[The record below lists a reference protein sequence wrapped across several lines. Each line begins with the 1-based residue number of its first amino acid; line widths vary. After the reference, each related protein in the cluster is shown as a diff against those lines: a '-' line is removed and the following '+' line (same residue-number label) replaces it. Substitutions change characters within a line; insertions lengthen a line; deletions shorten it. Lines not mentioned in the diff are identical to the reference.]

1 MLVRE
6 QDVATVDAVERRLLA
21 WGAWVAGGHQ
31 VGYPM
36 TSVLHE
42 NWMPP
47 APGQLPTMQAAR
59 STAQERQ
66 MHGLVEKLSLK
77 LRNTLV
83 VVYVLRL
90 PLGQRE
96 QRLQCEAGT
105 VRVRITQAKAQ
116 LHAMLLRDAA

>member
-1 MLVRE
+1 MQVH
-6 QDVATVDAVERRLLA
+6 DNDTAMVDALERRLLN
-21 WGAWVAGGHQ
+21 WGAWLAGGHQ

-47 APGQLPTMQAAR
+47 APGQLPTRQAAR

-66 MHGLVEKLSLK
+66 LHGLVQQLSLK

-83 VVYVLRL
+83 VVYVMRAPVAERAL
-90 PLGQRE
+90 
-96 QRLQCEAGT
+96 RLQCEAGT
-105 VRVRITQAKAQ
+105 VRVRVTQAKAQ
-116 LHAMLLRDAA
+116 LHAMLLREAG